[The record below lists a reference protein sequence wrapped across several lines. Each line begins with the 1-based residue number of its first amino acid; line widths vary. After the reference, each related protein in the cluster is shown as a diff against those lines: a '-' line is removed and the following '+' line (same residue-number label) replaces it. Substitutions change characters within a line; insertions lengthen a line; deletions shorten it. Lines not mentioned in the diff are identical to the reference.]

1 MSIVVLPINLLVSQ
15 HSFGLHRYDMT
26 YGGGD
31 TGATQTTVLG
41 FPRRTCS
48 LASPQ
53 LISDED
59 AARWRTLLHALGGRV
74 NHLAVHDR
82 LHPVPRGTA
91 RGAWTASTAVAAG
104 AKTMVIRAGA
114 DQAGKTL
121 LTGDWFGVNQG
132 GTNRQMLHVQADAV
146 VDGAGLMAVSFET
159 VLRVPVAAN
168 SAIAWNYPTCL
179 MKSQS
184 DEDSWSVSKGKQ
196 GGFSLD
202 LLEQWY

>member
-1 MSIVVLPINLLVSQ
+1 MSIIALPINLLVSQ
-15 HSFGLHRYDMT
+15 HSFGLHRYDLT

-31 TGATQTTVLG
+31 TGTTQTTVLG

-48 LASPQ
+48 LASPE

-82 LHPVPRGTA
+82 LNSVPRGTA
-91 RGAWTASTAVAAG
+91 RGTWTASAAAAAG

-121 LTGDWFGVNQG
+121 LAGDWFGVNQG
-132 GTNRQMLHVQADAV
+132 GTNRQMLHVQADTV
-146 VDGAGLMAVSFET
+146 VDGSGLMAVSFET
-159 VLRVPVAAN
+159 VLRSPVVAN
-168 SAIAWNYPTCL
+168 SAIAWSYPTCL

-184 DEDSWSVSKGKQ
+184 DSDSWSVSKGKQ